1 MKPEIAYKPEGA
13 TKTCRKCKTSL
24 FGYESRGM
32 LKVSQRCGKLTVAIF
47 RVNMYWLGFFRGHGA
62 GSRRLVRRSDPSH
75 LTLRMTSAIFAEKL
89 DNFQR
94 TTTFIPESRSF
105 TLNSSRE
112 NPRKI
117 ISECDYRIFTCVF
130 QHMSAYYF
138 GSVCRRFLA

>member
-1 MKPEIAYKPEGA
+1 
-13 TKTCRKCKTSL
+13 
-24 FGYESRGM
+24 M

-75 LTLRMTSAIFAEKL
+75 LTLRLLPALYKAFKNAHPIHITLRMTSAIFAEKL

-112 NPRKI
+112 NPRTR